1 MDSKELFI
9 NSIIIFGDGA
19 VSPEI
24 EKNIRDLAYS
34 VFFGSKRLN
43 ALGVKVE
50 DASVIREQNKRP
62 YVRGKWSFIKNLK
75 KVNDFI

>member
-9 NSIIIFGDGA
+9 NSIIVFGDGS

-24 EKNIRDLAYS
+24 EKSIKDLAYS

-50 DASVIREQNKRP
+50 DASVMREQNKRP
-62 YVRGKWSFIKNLK
+62 YVRGKRSFIKNLK
-75 KVNDFI
+75 RVNNFI